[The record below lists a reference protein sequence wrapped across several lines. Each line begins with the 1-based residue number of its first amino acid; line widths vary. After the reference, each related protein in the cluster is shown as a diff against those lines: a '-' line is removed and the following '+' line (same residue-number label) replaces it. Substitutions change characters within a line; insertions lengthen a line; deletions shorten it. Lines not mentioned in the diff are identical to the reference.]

1 MVNPIKFTMASL
13 GLWVCLAPPAAI
25 GSQERDARESRSKPN
40 DLPVLPQLRLMPVG
54 EPEDEASYVR
64 SIAGSADDLARQAS
78 QTDDPM
84 ARADLLLE
92 AANRI
97 LAYELEPVC
106 TRRLLGIPRPDL
118 VEKAGRPP
126 AAALD
131 RAASMIAQADAT
143 LLEIEDAGPEA
154 AEASNR
160 RQRRIRVLLAFT
172 TAIRA
177 FLFDVP
183 GDEDTAALLEAA
195 SKLSPILEDSDH
207 KVAAAARFWQACL
220 RAGEADPTPAL
231 TRLDPALM
239 KPPEWSHPYGFFTR
253 LLRCRLL
260 VRRGHPAAALSLLM
274 QIEER
279 CVEDWFDPDDRAV
292 ALRTVALVR
301 TQILRDWHGQLS
313 PDTHAD
319 ERKWC
324 IDGIQRLID
333 LKLVQDDRTVL
344 RLTPAVPLLVV
355 EPPAPQPASGEGD
368 GNDDGDSGSDD
379 ENAPDRE

>member
-1 MVNPIKFTMASL
+1 MVNRIKFTMAAL

-25 GSQERDARESRSKPN
+25 GSQEDDARESRSRPDN
-40 DLPVLPQLRLMPVG
+40 LPLLPQLRLMPVG

-64 SIAGSADDLARQAS
+64 SVAGSADDLARQAS

-97 LAYELEPVC
+97 LAYELEPAC

-118 VEKAGRPP
+118 AEKAGRPP

-131 RAASMIAQADAT
+131 RATSMIAQADAT

-160 RQRRIRVLLAFT
+160 RQRRIRVLLAFA

-177 FLFDVP
+177 FLFDDP
-183 GDEDTAALLEAA
+183 GDEDTTAVVEAA
-195 SKLSPILEDSDH
+195 SKLSPILEDSDR

-231 TRLDPALM
+231 ARLDPALM

-279 CVEDWFDPDDRAV
+279 CVDDWFDPDDRAV

-319 ERKWC
+319 ERQWC
-324 IDGIQRLID
+324 GDRIQQLID

-344 RLTPAVPLLVV
+344 RLSPAVPLVV
-355 EPPAPQPASGEGD
+355 EPPAPQPASGEG
-368 GNDDGDSGSDD
+368 NGDSDD
-379 ENAPDRE
+379 KNAPDRE